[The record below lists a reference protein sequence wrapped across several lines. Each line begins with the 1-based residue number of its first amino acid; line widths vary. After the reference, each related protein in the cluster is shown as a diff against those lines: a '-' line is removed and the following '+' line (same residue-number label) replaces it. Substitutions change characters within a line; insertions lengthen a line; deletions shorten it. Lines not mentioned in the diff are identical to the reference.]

1 MAGIINGSINL
12 SDIPKDKIIDG
23 KKGKYLPFSITIK
36 DEIGNFG
43 SQGKVIV
50 AQSKEEREAKSD
62 KTYLGDIQVA
72 WTNGKFPEPAPR
84 DGQSQAPQAKNQVV
98 EQDDLPF

>member
-36 DEIGNFG
+36 DEIDNFG
-43 SQGKVIV
+43 NQGPIIV

-62 KTYLGDIQVA
+62 KTYLGNIQVA
-72 WTNGKFPEPAPR
+72 WTNGKFPEPPQR
-84 DGQSQAPQAKNQVV
+84 EGQPQPQAKPNVI
-98 EQDDLPF
+98 EKDDLPF